1 MEKENPYY
9 TMDLGYFNALMA
21 TISGNN
27 QEQKLAKE
35 YLKDVDPDIWNDQ
48 LDKRRK
54 ARICMGAKF
63 ALRQV
68 TTHPENCGVYHKTN
82 GQMDQVMSVAY
93 AKILSSNNER

>member
-35 YLKDVDPDIWNDQ
+35 YLKDVDPDIWND
-48 LDKRRK
+48 
-54 ARICMGAKF
+54 
-63 ALRQV
+63 
-68 TTHPENCGVYHKTN
+68 
-82 GQMDQVMSVAY
+82 
-93 AKILSSNNER
+93 